1 MESSKRVVHWAE
13 PVSANGIRYEVT
25 RVPSR
30 HGIAQDSGVV
40 SAIDEATGQELWTI
54 AVYPIVYDEDE
65 ERDVQ
70 DVYITRLAV
79 DPEAECSAGRQRA
92 ARALQGRSDEPFG
105 QQDQLIGAPNEAAVT
120 SGSDRSRPRRRHTRR

>member
-79 DPEAECSAGRQRA
+79 DPEANVLLVANERRE
-92 ARALQGRSDEPFG
+92 RYRVDLTNRS
-105 QQDQLIGAPNEAAVT
+105 VT
-120 SGSDRSRPRRRHTRR
+120 KIN